1 VESKSE
7 TGPYCSFCGK
17 ASGDVAKMIAGP
29 GVFVC
34 SECVELCNATLA
46 DKTARPEPR
55 LPYWESMTDEQILEL
70 IPKIAAVSDQ
80 VDGSLRER
88 INDLRARGVS
98 WARIGSALGVARQ
111 SAWERFSA
119 EERQPAA
126 EG

>member
-1 VESKSE
+1 MSRNLSATISVSSSTVKS
-7 TGPYCSFCGK
+7 GSPS
-17 ASGDVAKMIAGP
+17 V
-29 GVFVC
+29 
-34 SECVELCNATLA
+34 
-46 DKTARPEPR
+46 PEPR

-119 EERQPAA
+119 EERPPAA